1 MLNATT
7 SHLPKHCRQD
17 GRPGTRPDDQTP
29 RQQLRDSCWG
39 LGALP
44 GGSAFR
50 LPGLSIDEIPPTPQ
64 IFGPESRDRNLFAQC
79 MIPGGD
85 HASYVTAGT
94 LHPRGLRI
102 SGFKVLVAAV
112 FLGGQWAW
120 SGAEKGR
127 FSDCCS
133 QIPNCPCTCRLHSGF
148 LQPAP
153 RQQAP
158 GKTRLWKN
166 KSPCISRD
174 IHCMQAAWGFPGAF
188 TSETFSAPAR
198 PASIWPPS

>member
-1 MLNATT
+1 MLRAIIAHVNATT
-7 SHLPKHCRQD
+7 SHLPEHCRQD

-50 LPGLSIDEIPPTPQ
+50 LPRLSIGGIPPTLQ

-112 FLGGQWAW
+112 FLGGQWDW

-133 QIPNCPCTCRLHSGF
+133 QIPNCPFTC
-148 LQPAP
+148 PW
-153 RQQAP
+153 
-158 GKTRLWKN
+158 KTRLWK
-166 KSPCISRD
+166 KQLPLHQSR
-174 IHCMQAAWGFPGAF
+174 HPMHAGCMGLSSSLHF
-188 TSETFSAPAR
+188 
-198 PASIWPPS
+198 